1 MRHTSASPELV
12 IAASIPYHGKY
23 KLHSS
28 YKKELV
34 RISSVEEHRSEAPDS
49 VACYIITV
57 SDTRTIDTDT
67 GGPLIQSLLEAA
79 GYTVTGRTIVKDDYE
94 DIRELVY
101 KSSVHSGIEAVLLTG
116 GTGISPRDTTYEA
129 VASLL
134 DKSLPGFG
142 EIFRLLS
149 FTEDIGSAAMLS
161 RAIAGTIGS
170 TAVFSM
176 PGSTGAIKLAM
187 ERLILPELRHVMR
200 EIYKR
205 S

>member
-1 MRHTSASPELV
+1 M
-12 IAASIPYHGKY
+12 
-23 KLHSS
+23 
-28 YKKELV
+28 
-34 RISSVEEHRSEAPDS
+34 SSVEEHRKEAPPS
-49 VACYIITV
+49 VSCYIITV
-57 SDTRTIDTDT
+57 SDTRTPETDK
-67 GGPLIQSLLEAA
+67 GGALVRSLLEDA
-79 GYTVTGRTIVKDDYE
+79 GYKVAGHTIVKDDYE

-101 KSSVHSGIEAVLLTG
+101 KCSADSGIEAVLLTG

-142 EIFRLLS
+142 EIFRFLS
-149 FTEDIGSAAMLS
+149 FTEDIGSAAILS
-161 RAIAGTIGS
+161 RAIAGTIGN

-176 PGSTGAIKLAM
+176 PGSTGAVKLAM
-187 ERLILPELRHVMR
+187 ERLIVPELRHVMR